1 MKALTLVTLV
11 VLIALGVAQDSLAS
25 QNTGGSPTPY
35 NFIYA
40 WYENIMLFYT
50 VAFVYTNCLYM
61 GSVSSFLT
69 GDGGYAILAC
79 LNSLQVHNFN
89 NPSAT
94 QWYLK
99 SN

>member
-1 MKALTLVTLV
+1 
-11 VLIALGVAQDSLAS
+11 
-25 QNTGGSPTPY
+25 
-35 NFIYA
+35 
-40 WYENIMLFYT
+40 
-50 VAFVYTNCLYM
+50 M